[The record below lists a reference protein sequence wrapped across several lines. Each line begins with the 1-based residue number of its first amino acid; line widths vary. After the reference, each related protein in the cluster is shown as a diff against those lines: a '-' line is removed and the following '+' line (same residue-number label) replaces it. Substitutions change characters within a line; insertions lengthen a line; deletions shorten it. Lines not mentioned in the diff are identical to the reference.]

1 MGHLHNFQ
9 HQVGMALGNIG
20 QKIKSFAEVAGAVKG
35 IVDTGIFLKNTL
47 APVAT
52 VAAALAWKIL
62 VLLTLFT
69 KKIK

>member
-1 MGHLHNFQ
+1 MKLFEKYIIVKGHLHNFQ

-20 QKIKSFAEVAGAVKG
+20 QKIESFAEVAGAVKG

-52 VAAALAWKIL
+52 VATALI
-62 VLLTLFT
+62 
-69 KKIK
+69 

>member
-9 HQVGMALGNIG
+9 HQVGITLGNLG

-35 IVDTGIFLKNTL
+35 IVDTGIFLKNTI

-52 VAAALAWKIL
+52 VAAALA
-62 VLLTLFT
+62 
-69 KKIK
+69 

>member
-1 MGHLHNFQ
+1 MASLHNFN
-9 HQVGMALGNIG
+9 HQVGIAFGNIG

-52 VAAALAWKIL
+52 VAAAL
-62 VLLTLFT
+62 V
-69 KKIK
+69 

>member
-9 HQVGMALGNIG
+9 HQVGLALGNIG

-35 IVDTGIFLKNTL
+35 IMDTGIFLKNTL

-52 VAAALAWKIL
+52 VAAAL
-62 VLLTLFT
+62 V
-69 KKIK
+69 

>member
-1 MGHLHNFQ
+1 MASLHNFH
-9 HQVGMALGNIG
+9 HQVGVTLGNIG

-52 VAAALAWKIL
+52 VATALA
-62 VLLTLFT
+62 
-69 KKIK
+69 

>member
-1 MGHLHNFQ
+1 MASLHNFN
-9 HQVGMALGNIG
+9 HQVGVAFGNIG

-52 VAAALAWKIL
+52 VAAAL
-62 VLLTLFT
+62 V
-69 KKIK
+69 

>member
-20 QKIKSFAEVAGAVKG
+20 QQIKSYAEVAGAVIG
-35 IVDTGIFLKNTL
+35 IVDTGIYLKNTL

-52 VAAALAWKIL
+52 VAAAL
-62 VLLTLFT
+62 V
-69 KKIK
+69 

>member
-1 MGHLHNFQ
+1 MSHLHNFQ

-20 QKIKSFAEVAGAVKG
+20 QTIKSFAGVAGAVKG

-52 VAAALAWKIL
+52 VAAAL
-62 VLLTLFT
+62 V
-69 KKIK
+69 

>member
-1 MGHLHNFQ
+1 MGHLHNSQ

-52 VAAALAWKIL
+52 VAAALA
-62 VLLTLFT
+62 
-69 KKIK
+69 

>member
-1 MGHLHNFQ
+1 MKYLHKYIIKMGHLHNFQ
-9 HQVGMALGNIG
+9 HQVGMALGSIG

-52 VAAALAWKIL
+52 VAAALA
-62 VLLTLFT
+62 
-69 KKIK
+69 